1 MRFPEPVRMADDG
14 DHGPVWARRGRRS
27 SGGNP
32 IVGLLVTLL
41 ALFGAACL
49 VMGIKERSLSAG
61 GAVMDGWVSG
71 AWNGVRGLAGQA
83 PEAAEKAAD
92 EAGDA
97 AAKTGDALQAG
108 AEKAADEMKA
118 S

>member
-14 DHGPVWARRGRRS
+14 DHGPVWARTGRRS
-27 SGGNP
+27 GSSP
-32 IVGLLVTLL
+32 IIGLLVTLL
-41 ALFGAACL
+41 ALFGATSL

-71 AWNGVRGLAGQA
+71 AWNGARSLVGQA

-92 EAGDA
+92 EAGAA
-97 AAKTGDALQAG
+97 AAKTGDALEAG

>member
-14 DHGPVWARRGRRS
+14 DHGPVWARRSRRS
-27 SGGNP
+27 SGNP
-32 IVGLLVTLL
+32 LIGLLVTLL
-41 ALFGAACL
+41 ALFGAVTL
-49 VMGIKERSLSAG
+49 VMSIKERSISAG

-71 AWNGVRGLAGQA
+71 AWNGVRSLAGQA

-92 EAGDA
+92 EAGVA

-108 AEKAADEMKA
+108 ARSAADEIKK

>member
-1 MRFPEPVRMADDG
+1 MRFPEAVRMADDG

-27 SGGNP
+27 GGNP

-41 ALFGAACL
+41 ALFGAVTL

-92 EAGDA
+92 EAGEA
-97 AAKTGDALQAG
+97 AAKTGDALEAG
-108 AEKAADEMKA
+108 AASAAEEMKK